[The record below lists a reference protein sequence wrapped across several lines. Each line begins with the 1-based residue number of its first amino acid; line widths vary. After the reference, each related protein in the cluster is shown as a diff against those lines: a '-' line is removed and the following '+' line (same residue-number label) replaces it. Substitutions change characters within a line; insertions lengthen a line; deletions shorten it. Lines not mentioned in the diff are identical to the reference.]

1 MTSVAPLQRGT
12 KSAGSTGPTL
22 SIPIEGMT
30 CASCVAHVEKAIARL
45 PEVARVSVNLATE
58 RADVA
63 FTGKPD
69 AAAVL
74 RAVEGAGY
82 AVPEVTVELGVAGMT
97 CASCVAHVEKA
108 VKAVPGVN
116 AATVNLA
123 TERASVR
130 HLAGVVTIEV
140 LEAAI
145 RGAGYEPQRI
155 EGNASNDREREAR
168 ERDLAGLRR
177 ATLLAAVL
185 TLPVFVIEM
194 GSHVVPAVHGFV
206 MNTIGMQTSWLIQ
219 FALTTIVLF
228 GPGRRF
234 FQKGVPSMLRGTPDM
249 NSLVVV
255 GTSAAW
261 AYSVVATFAPQ
272 LLPAGT
278 ANVYYEAAAVIVT
291 LILLGRYLEAKAK
304 GRTSEAIKRL
314 VGLQPKTARLRRDG
328 QIVEVPLSE
337 VRSGDIVEVRPGDRV
352 PVDGEVIE
360 GRSYVDESM
369 ITGEPVPVAK
379 EAGTEVVGG
388 TINKTGAF
396 SFRATKVGAD
406 TVLAQIIR
414 MVEEAQ
420 GSKLPIQALVDKVTA
435 WFVPAVMAAAAL
447 TFLVWL
453 IFGPSPALTFALV
466 NAVAVLIIACPCAMG
481 LATPTSIMV
490 GTGRA
495 AELGVLFRKGEA
507 LQTLRD
513 VAVVALDKTGTLTK
527 GRPELTDLTPSA
539 GFERDEV
546 LALVAAVEAKSE
558 HPIAAAIV
566 AAAKDRGLRI
576 GTPEG
581 FDAVPG
587 YGVAASVGDRHVAVG
602 ADRYMLRL
610 GHDVTAF
617 AGEAAR
623 LGGEGKSPL
632 YAAIDGRLAAVIA
645 VADPIKETTPEA
657 IRALHDLG
665 LKVAMITGDNRA
677 TAEAVARQLGIDE
690 VVPEVLPEGKVAA
703 IHELRAGNR
712 RVAFVGDGINDA
724 PALAEADVGLA
735 IGTGTDVA
743 IESADVVLMSGDL
756 RGVVSAIAL
765 SRVTIRN
772 IKQNLF
778 WAFAYNA
785 ALIPVAAGVL
795 YPVSGTLLSPVLAAG
810 AMALSSV
817 FVLSNAL
824 RLKGFK
830 PALAQEVEA
839 ADDGTKAQTRLAA
852 A

>member
-1 MTSVAPLQRGT
+1 MTNGAPLQRGAD
-12 KSAGSTGPTL
+12 AGSTLG
-22 SIPIEGMT
+22 IPVEGMT
-30 CASCVAHVEKAIARL
+30 CASCVGHVEKAIAKL
-45 PEVARVSVNLATE
+45 PDVAKVSVNLATE
-58 RADVA
+58 RADVV
-63 FTGKPD
+63 FSSKPD
-69 AAAVL
+69 IAAVV
-74 RAVEGAGY
+74 RAIKGAGY
-82 AVPEVTVELGVAGMT
+82 DVPEVTVELGVAGMT

-123 TERASVR
+123 TERVSVR
-130 HLAGVVTIEV
+130 HLGGVASIEAI
-140 LEAAI
+140 EAAI
-145 RGAGYEPQRI
+145 RGAGYEPHRI
-155 EGNASNDREREAR
+155 GGDDASVDREREAR
-168 ERDLAGLRR
+168 ERETTGLRR
-177 ATLLAAVL
+177 ATLIAAVL

-194 GSHVVPAVHGFV
+194 GSHFVPAIHDLV
-206 MNTIGMQTSWLIQ
+206 MNTIGTQTSWLIQ
-219 FALTTIVLF
+219 FVLTTAILF

-234 FQKGVPSMLRGTPDM
+234 FKKGVPAMMRGTPDM

-255 GTSAAW
+255 GTTAAW
-261 AYSVVATFAPQ
+261 GYSVVATFAPQ

-278 ANVYYEAAAVIVT
+278 ANVYFEAAAVIVT

-314 VGLQPKTARLRRDG
+314 VGLQPKTARVERNG
-328 QIVEVPLSE
+328 ETVEVPLSE
-337 VRSGDIVEVRPGDRV
+337 VRAGDIVQVRPGERV
-352 PVDGEVIE
+352 PVDGEVVE
-360 GRSYVDESM
+360 GGSYVDESM

-379 EAGTEVVGG
+379 NTGAEVVGG

-453 IFGPSPALTFALV
+453 VFGPDPALTFALV

-507 LQTLRD
+507 LQSLRD
-513 VAVVALDKTGTLTK
+513 VTVVAVDKTGTLTK
-527 GRPELTDLTPSA
+527 GRPELTDLTPST

-546 LALVAAVEAKSE
+546 LALVAAVETKSE

-566 AAAKDRGLRI
+566 AAAEARGLRI

-581 FDAVPG
+581 FEAVPG
-587 YGVAASVGDRHVAVG
+587 YGVAATVGGRHVAVG
-602 ADRYMLRL
+602 ADRYMSKL
-610 GHDVTAF
+610 GHDLAAF

-665 LKVAMITGDNRA
+665 LRVAMITGDNRA

-690 VVPEVLPEGKVAA
+690 VVPEVLPDGKVTA
-703 IHELRAGNR
+703 IHELRAGGR
-712 RVAFVGDGINDA
+712 KVAFVGDGINDA
-724 PALAEADVGLA
+724 PALAEAEVGLA

-756 RGVVSAIAL
+756 RGVVNAIAL
-765 SRVTIRN
+765 SKATIRN

-785 ALIPVAAGVL
+785 ALIPVAAGLL

-824 RLKGFK
+824 RLKAFK
-830 PALAQEVEA
+830 PVLGAEA
-839 ADDGTKAQTRLAA
+839 ETAAAGTKAEAHLAA